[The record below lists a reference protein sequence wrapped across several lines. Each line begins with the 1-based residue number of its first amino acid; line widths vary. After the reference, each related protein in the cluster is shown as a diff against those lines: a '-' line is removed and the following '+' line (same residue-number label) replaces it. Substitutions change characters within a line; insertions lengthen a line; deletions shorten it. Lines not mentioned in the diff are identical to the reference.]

1 MESLPFSK
9 VFAESE
15 DSKLLASKLGFFPYV
30 AVSTATLAGHS
41 SLHVRVSLDPR
52 DQWVNG
58 IYFNSRHSIFTIR
71 DGKIEQIA
79 RHYDLAKFRKSKI
92 KSLDDAA
99 FKLKKWFNS
108 H

>member
-1 MESLPFSK
+1 MESLSK

-15 DSKLLASKLGFFPYV
+15 DSKLLASKLEFFPYV
-30 AVSTATLAGHS
+30 AVSTMTLGGHS

-58 IYFNSRHSIFTIR
+58 IHFNSRHSIFVIR

-79 RHYDLAKFRKSKI
+79 RHYDLAKFRKSKF
-92 KSLDDAA
+92 KDFDDAA
-99 FKLKKWFNS
+99 SKLKKWFDS